1 MELEGRTLRGVNT
14 AAFRHLRRRPPL
26 RAAILALLALVPVA
40 LPAPPA
46 HAERM
51 GLLAP
56 GYQYPTL
63 GTLWADLAAAA
74 ARVPLIAVLNPASGP
89 GAQPDPV
96 YVAAGD
102 AVRANGGRVIGY
114 VATFGGDAPLD
125 SVIRQVD
132 RYRAWYALDGIFL
145 DIMANDASSAH
156 VAYYAAIRDSIRA
169 RQPGWLVVGNPGTQT
184 LEPYTS
190 GADLLC
196 NFEYYGEGYF
206 SFTPSPWVRAHAPTR
221 FAHLLHTLSTVDSM
235 RAAVAR
241 ARTLNA
247 AWVWVTHDTMPNP
260 YGHTPAYWSEL
271 VAAVETTTVVSAP
284 GARAPAAGGALVA
297 RPVPARGA
305 VVLAPRAA
313 RSAEPVLVLDVRG
326 RVVRVLGGTGERTW
340 DGADTAG
347 RRVPPGVYFART
359 AGTAESATR
368 LVMLE

>member
-1 MELEGRTLRGVNT
+1 M
-14 AAFRHLRRRPPL
+14 
-26 RAAILALLALVPVA
+26 ILALSVLVPLALSTTA
-40 LPAPPA
+40 AR
-46 HAERM
+46 AERM

-96 YVAAGD
+96 YVAAGN
-102 AVRANGGRVIGY
+102 AVRAPGGRVIGY

-145 DIMANDASSAH
+145 DIMANDANGSH

-196 NFEYYGEGYF
+196 NFEYYGQGYF
-206 SFTPSPWVRAHAPTR
+206 SFTPSPWVRAYPPAR

-260 YGHTPAYWSEL
+260 YANTPSYWNDL
-271 VAAVETTTVVSAP
+271 IAAVETTTVVSAP
-284 GARAPAAGGALVA
+284 GPRAAAGALVA

-305 VVLAPRAA
+305 VVLAPGAA
-313 RSAEPVLVLDVRG
+313 RRSEPVLVLDVRG

-340 DGADTAG
+340 DGADAAG

-359 AGTAESATR
+359 AGVAEPATR